1 MRSEEEKKSIIKS
14 IKLSPTQLRQIE
26 EKAAEKNMSFGGYMV
41 DCATHE
47 NSAVTPLMAV
57 KFQELVNMV
66 YDIADNLDGQDYMR
80 KEELRQKADNLG
92 ELFNFV
98 TPKEKY
104 ENLERKMELFVEGG
118 LGVWEYLKS

>member
-1 MRSEEEKKSIIKS
+1 MRSEEEKKSIVKS
-14 IKLSPTQLRQIE
+14 VKLSPTQLRQIE
-26 EKAAEKNMSFGGYMV
+26 EKAVEKNMSFGGYMV
-41 DCATHE
+41 DCAIHE
-47 NSAVTPLMAV
+47 NNAVTPQMAV

-80 KEELRQKADNLG
+80 KEELRQKADDLG
-92 ELFNFV
+92 ELFNSV

>member
-47 NSAVTPLMAV
+47 NNAVTPQIAV
-57 KFQELVNMV
+57 KFQELVNIV
-66 YDIADNLDGQDYMR
+66 HYIADNLDGQDYMR

>member
-1 MRSEEEKKSIIKS
+1 MRSEEEKKSIVKS
-14 IKLSPTQLRQIE
+14 VKLSPTQVRQIE
-26 EKAAEKNMSFGGYMV
+26 EKAAEKNMTFSGYMV
-41 DCATHE
+41 DCAINE
-47 NSAVTPLMAV
+47 NNAVTPQIAV

-80 KEELRQKADNLG
+80 KEELRQKADDLG
-92 ELFNFV
+92 ELFNSV